1 VLDHFGFTHMPN
13 HFVLVGYDE
22 VGLLDLDAVN
32 VLLMLSFVESSQVAI
47 FNSFV
52 FVIQACILE

>member
-1 VLDHFGFTHMPN
+1 VLDHFGFCHLLDHFGFTHMPN

-22 VGLLDLDAVN
+22 VGLLDPDAVN

-47 FNSFV
+47 F
-52 FVIQACILE
+52 